1 MIHRWKDVNLSRV
14 TGNCI
19 VCDIIWIEMGEELS
33 CWPIATKSSSKT
45 PLTTELSFDDNDH
58 EKEKER
64 ETCREAGKKVVSPEM
79 EELEG
84 KMPARREARSRE
96 ARSPTLWGL
105 KRKRFE
111 RLTPFFI
118 HPAEAAGDFPVD
130 AEIFGERFI
139 SKTRAGGEMEIE
151 GNSKLANSTE
161 EILFIPRSWW
171 LCLLRVE
178 KTTEFFFS
186 NDRKLKR

>member
-1 MIHRWKDVNLSRV
+1 MIMTMRKR
-14 TGNCI
+14 
-19 VCDIIWIEMGEELS
+19 
-33 CWPIATKSSSKT
+33 KR
-45 PLTTELSFDDNDH
+45 
-58 EKEKER
+58 ER

-79 EELEG
+79 KELEG

-130 AEIFGERFI
+130 AEIFGERFT
-139 SKTRAGGEMEIE
+139 SKTNVQEGRWRSKEIV
-151 GNSKLANSTE
+151 NSQIQRRRSFLFLEADDYVCFASKKLLN
-161 EILFIPRSWW
+161 
-171 LCLLRVE
+171 
-178 KTTEFFFS
+178 FFS
-186 NDRKLKR
+186 PTIESLNRDLVNSSLIEQIGQRRSISRFFV